1 MPSIDGAVRDMSPCK
16 GCEKRVPGCHGHC
29 DAFNEWRRKVDAANE
44 ARRKFRDRPLPRE
57 ERRREVY

>member
-16 GCEKRVPGCHGHC
+16 GCEKRVPGCRGRF

-44 ARRKFRDRPLPRE
+44 ARRKYRDRALARD
-57 ERRREVY
+57 ERRK